1 MDKPSTHQLADPSKS
16 LLLILDIQDRLA
28 LSVPGKVLNR
38 VLKNTSL
45 LVRSANILNIPLVVS
60 EHNPAALGATERT
73 ISSNLKNHNIFEKTS
88 FSAAKSTDIMNAVS
102 SHNRAQIILAGMEA
116 HICVLQTAIDLMSA
130 GYTVFVVEDSICS
143 QRLENYQNALA
154 RLRQSHITTTCAE
167 SVVFE
172 WLGDSENPHFKAVQ
186 DIIN

>member
-73 ISSNLKNHNIFEKTS
+73 ISSNLKNHKLS
-88 FSAAKSTDIMNAVS
+88 F
-102 SHNRAQIILAGMEA
+102 
-116 HICVLQTAIDLMSA
+116 
-130 GYTVFVVEDSICS
+130 
-143 QRLENYQNALA
+143 
-154 RLRQSHITTTCAE
+154 
-167 SVVFE
+167 
-172 WLGDSENPHFKAVQ
+172 
-186 DIIN
+186 